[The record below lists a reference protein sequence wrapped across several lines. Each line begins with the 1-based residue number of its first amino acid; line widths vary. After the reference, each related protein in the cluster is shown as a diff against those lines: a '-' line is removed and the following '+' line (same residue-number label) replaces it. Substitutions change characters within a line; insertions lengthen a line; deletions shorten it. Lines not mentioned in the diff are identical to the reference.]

1 MDGRRWSVDGVSA
14 LCALRGEFL
23 AEKCN
28 YSAMSLR
35 AFLAKQSPIYQ
46 ARWAVWGLLRR
57 KEHPRNDNDTRS

>member
-35 AFLAKQSPIYQ
+35 AVFFWAKQSPVYQ
-46 ARWAVWGLLRR
+46 ARLTAWGLLRR
-57 KEHPRNDNDTRS
+57 KERSSQ

>member
-35 AFLAKQSPIYQ
+35 AVFLAKQSPVYQ
-46 ARWAVWGLLRR
+46 ARLTAWGLLRR
-57 KEHPRNDNDTRS
+57 KERSSQ